1 MSLNGKLRMA
11 QYGTRHGHA
20 AGKLQAMQANARVEV
35 AGVFE
40 FERALAFVDIAA
52 METRPPAR
60 RFEVYGSQG
69 SAINVEPFEPGVQIR
84 LCLTEARDGYR
95 QGEQFVKL
103 DGESRQ
109 EPMNW
114 NRMRSWRRSRAS
126 SHATD
131 RCHMSWY
138 RRPCCARPARFRTE
152 PKVRS
157 SRSRV
162 HRTP

>member
-69 SAINVEPFEPGVQIR
+69 SAIIVEPFEPGVQIR

-109 EPMNW
+109 RTYELEPDAFLATIEGKQPRDRPM
-114 NRMRSWRRSRAS
+114 SHELVQETLLRATGAIS
-126 SHATD
+126 D
-131 RCHMSWY
+131 
-138 RRPCCARPARFRTE
+138 
-152 PKVRS
+152 
-157 SRSRV
+157 
-162 HRTP
+162 